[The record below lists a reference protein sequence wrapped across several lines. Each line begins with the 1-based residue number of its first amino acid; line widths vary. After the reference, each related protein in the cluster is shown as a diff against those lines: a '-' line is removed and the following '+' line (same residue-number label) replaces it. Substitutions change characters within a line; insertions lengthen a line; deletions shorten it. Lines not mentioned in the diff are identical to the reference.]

1 MTDQTQ
7 ECLVVGV
14 FGNVEAFSAA
24 LENLVAGGF
33 SATDISIL
41 GNHQSLLDHFGT
53 VPKVDELADRMDT
66 PRDSLA
72 GHKALSDVVEVLS
85 DTMAILAQIGTAA
98 AAFAVGGPIGVS
110 TGAAAETEDNLGGFL
125 ERISDAQWHRR
136 LEQSASDG
144 GIICW
149 VRAIDDEM
157 AKSAASILAQ
167 AGGDH
172 IHRTDPLPPT
182 VWPID

>member
-1 MTDQTQ
+1 MTDPSQ

-14 FGNVEAFSAA
+14 FANVETFSTA
-24 LENLVAGGF
+24 LGKLVAKGF
-33 SATDISIL
+33 RAADISIL
-41 GNHQSLLDHFGT
+41 GNHQALLDHFGT
-53 VPKVDELADRMDT
+53 IPNIDELSDRMDT
-66 PRDSLA
+66 PRDSLESHQIL
-72 GHKALSDVVEVLS
+72 GDVVDVLS
-85 DTMAILAQIGTAA
+85 NTLAIVAQIGSAA

-125 ERISDAQWHRR
+125 DRISDEQWRHR
-136 LEQSASDG
+136 LEMSASDG

-149 VRAIDDEM
+149 VRAMDGET
-157 AKSAASILAQ
+157 AKAAEDILAQ
-167 AGGDH
+167 AGGGH

>member
-1 MTDQTQ
+1 MTDENQK
-7 ECLVVGV
+7 CLVVGV
-14 FGNVEAFSAA
+14 FGNVDAFSTA

-33 SATDISIL
+33 RANEISIL
-41 GNHQSLLDHFGT
+41 GHHQALLDHFGSIPG
-53 VPKVDELADRMDT
+53 VNELADRMDT
-66 PRDSLA
+66 PRESLES
-72 GHKALSDVVEVLS
+72 HKLLGDVVGVLS
-85 DTMAILAQIGTAA
+85 DTMAIVAQIGSAA

-125 ERISDAQWHRR
+125 ERVSDEQWRHR
-136 LEQSASDG
+136 LEQSARDG

-149 VRAIDDEM
+149 VRAEDGDS
-157 AKSAASILAQ
+157 AKKAETILNQ

>member
-1 MTDQTQ
+1 MTNPSQ
-7 ECLVVGV
+7 EFLVVSV
-14 FGNVEAFSAA
+14 FGNVEAFSTA
-24 LENLVAGGF
+24 LEELVASGF
-33 SATDISIL
+33 HAADISIL

-53 VPKVDELADRMDT
+53 IPNVDELSDRMDT
-66 PRDSLA
+66 PRDNLETHQTL
-72 GHKALSDVVEVLS
+72 GDVVDVLS
-85 DTMAILAQIGTAA
+85 NTMAIVAQIGSAA

-110 TGAAAETEDNLGGFL
+110 TGAAAEAEENLGGFL
-125 ERISDAQWHRR
+125 ARISDAQWHHR
-136 LEQSASDG
+136 LEQSVSDG

-149 VRAIDDEM
+149 VRAQDDDT
-157 AKSAASILAQ
+157 AKSAAAILAQ

>member
-14 FGNVEAFSAA
+14 FGNAETFSTA
-24 LENLVAGGF
+24 LEKLVTRGF
-33 SATDISIL
+33 RATDISIL

-53 VPKVDELADRMDT
+53 VPKVDELTDRMDT

-72 GHKALSDVVEVLS
+72 DHKALGDVVDVLS
-85 DTMAILAQIGTAA
+85 STMAIVAQIGSAA

-125 ERISDAQWHRR
+125 ERISDEHWRHR

-149 VRAIDDEM
+149 VRATDDDT
-157 AKSAASILAQ
+157 ARSAEAILTA

-172 IHRTDPLPPT
+172 IHRIDPLPPT